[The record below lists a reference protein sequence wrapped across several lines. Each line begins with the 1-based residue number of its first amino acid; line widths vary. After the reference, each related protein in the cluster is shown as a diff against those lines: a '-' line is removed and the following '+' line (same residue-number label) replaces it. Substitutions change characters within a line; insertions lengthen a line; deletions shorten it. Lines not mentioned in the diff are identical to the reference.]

1 MDRTKWFYEAGYGI
15 FCHWTTKTLP
25 KNGEKKAHERAVLDF
40 DVDTFTQQ
48 IIDTGAHFL
57 CFTITHSEMK
67 VPFPLKELDD
77 IVEGYTSKRDL
88 LLEIYE
94 RLSPHGI
101 KLMVYFNG
109 EDSTG
114 TSWQNVTKFNED
126 PKVHAEYC
134 YKIAEAISK
143 KYGDKISG
151 WWVDCCYE
159 PGICGGRG
167 TRYDYKRYADAM
179 RAGNPNSIVAFNF
192 RGVEPWG
199 STWGSGIADYQA
211 GEENDLT
218 FYPNGRFSGEG
229 GLQWFALCWMDK
241 YWVHETEGDPVPV
254 HSNEK
259 VLEYVKKVKKG
270 GGVFAY
276 NVAPYQEGHISEK
289 TMEQLLWLKNN
300 GIAD

>member
-1 MDRTKWFYEAGYGI
+1 
-15 FCHWTTKTLP
+15 
-25 KNGEKKAHERAVLDF
+25 
-40 DVDTFTQQ
+40 
-48 IIDTGAHFL
+48 
-57 CFTITHSEMK
+57 
-67 VPFPLKELDD
+67 
-77 IVEGYTSKRDL
+77 
-88 LLEIYE
+88 
-94 RLSPHGI
+94 
-101 KLMVYFNG
+101 
-109 EDSTG
+109 
-114 TSWQNVTKFNED
+114 
-126 PKVHAEYC
+126 
-134 YKIAEAISK
+134 
-143 KYGDKISG
+143 
-151 WWVDCCYE
+151 
-159 PGICGGRG
+159 
-167 TRYDYKRYADAM
+167 M